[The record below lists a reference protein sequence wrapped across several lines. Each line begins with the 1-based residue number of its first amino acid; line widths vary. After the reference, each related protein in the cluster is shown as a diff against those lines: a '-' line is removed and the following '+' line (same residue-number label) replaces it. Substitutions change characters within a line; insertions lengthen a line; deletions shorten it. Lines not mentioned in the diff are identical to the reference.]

1 MAARHG
7 NLPVARLLVI
17 HGADVN
23 AKNLDELTP
32 LVLAAQEG
40 QQDGCIVIPST
51 PHRSCAASCSR
62 RVPVLEALRKIA
74 FLAC

>member
-23 AKNLDELTP
+23 AKNLDEVTP

-40 QQDGCIVIPST
+40 KQDGCVTSST
-51 PHRSCAASCSR
+51 SLTGAVH
-62 RVPVLEALRKIA
+62 VPARGGR
-74 FLAC
+74 

>member
-23 AKNLDELTP
+23 AKNLDEVTP
-32 LVLAAQEG
+32 LVLAAQE
-40 QQDGCIVIPST
+40 S
-51 PHRSCAASCSR
+51 HRSCARSCSR
-62 RVPVLEALRKIA
+62 WALVLVALRKIV